1 MHDIRTCQGQRLGRW
16 CWLRVTREQ
25 RSLSKSKKCDF
36 TCENSCCIWY
46 PICIKI
52 YQRFFWML
60 FPAITFKLSGTTHV
74 LRISR
79 PTRWSSDAPH
89 DVRSRVCQAK
99 ILWTAAAKMF
109 RTSIQC
115 SSFSFPH
122 ALSNLETNH
131 IESLT
136 SLCIWFSFE
145 NNRQSKL
152 CQWVL
157 WVHHGPGSL
166 SAALGFGQQLLEVHF
181 QTNIKQTIYI
191 WQPKPSQLQPCNV
204 PPRQAAGGVD
214 YALASDTRNS
224 HFGKSSTTS
233 TTEDLAHAFLGT
245 VGPVTENPCKSM

>member
-1 MHDIRTCQGQRLGRW
+1 MSVAKSSHPNLWVFCSWMWSELCFHIHFLSLFSCISLKQIQITTSRFYHYLLLGGFVSLSFPKKVYGGDSAPWAKRWRERSIVNSRAKAKMDDIWTCQGQRLGQW

-79 PTRWSSDAPH
+79 PARWSSDAPH

-122 ALSNLETNH
+122 
-131 IESLT
+131 
-136 SLCIWFSFE
+136 
-145 NNRQSKL
+145 
-152 CQWVL
+152 
-157 WVHHGPGSL
+157 
-166 SAALGFGQQLLEVHF
+166 
-181 QTNIKQTIYI
+181 
-191 WQPKPSQLQPCNV
+191 
-204 PPRQAAGGVD
+204 
-214 YALASDTRNS
+214 
-224 HFGKSSTTS
+224 
-233 TTEDLAHAFLGT
+233 
-245 VGPVTENPCKSM
+245 